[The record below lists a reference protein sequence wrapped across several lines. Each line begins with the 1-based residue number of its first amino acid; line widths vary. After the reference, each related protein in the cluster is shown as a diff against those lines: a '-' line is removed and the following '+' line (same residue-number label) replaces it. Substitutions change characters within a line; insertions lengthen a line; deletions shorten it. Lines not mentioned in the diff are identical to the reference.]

1 MTDASRNRTV
11 LGPECKINGDL
22 TLDSDVLVVGAFT
35 GTLRVSGTLEVA
47 ESAQI
52 DGVVI
57 TDTLRSAGTIQA
69 DVVAATAVELSPSA
83 VLTGRVYTQQL
94 AVADG
99 GTFEGQITIGGHA
112 MEMAREVTA
121 ANPPA
126 PKKQAAQVDT
136 SEADHGQSHAGP
148 SVQVTNGEGVLRRR
162 SAAFGQPRMAG
173 AGQAD

>member
-1 MTDASRNRTV
+1 MTESSRNRTV

-52 DGVVI
+52 DGVII

-112 MEMAREVTA
+112 LEMAREVTA
-121 ANPPA
+121 ASAQAPPVKAA
-126 PKKQAAQVDT
+126 PQQ
-136 SEADHGQSHAGP
+136 EAEAGET
-148 SVQVTNGEGVLRRR
+148 VHITGGEGVLRRR
-162 SAAFGQPRMAG
+162 STAFGQPRMAT